1 MLRDKVNF
9 LGRTSA
15 IAVAGML
22 VMSHP
27 AMAQDAG
34 TATATSSNTGLSEIV
49 VTAQRREQ
57 NLQDVP
63 VAISAIGGASLRNL
77 GIHDSNDIS
86 KAVAGVTLNASIGG
100 GGANANLV
108 VRGIAQTDLSA
119 TQESP
124 NSIYIDD
131 VYLSSPNSA
140 GFAVYDLS
148 RIEVLRGPQ
157 GTLFGRASS
166 GGLANFITTKPSKEW
181 NGFAEVGYSSYNDV
195 RLEAAV
201 GGPLSD
207 RVRFRLSGG
216 YEKADGWLRNSSLS
230 TPNQYEKNSFGIRG
244 QLEADLTDALTA
256 RLSVS
261 YDKSPRHREG
271 AYISTPATIDAV
283 TGQPR
288 YLGATEDQ
296 GAGPGND
303 FFGYRDKDGEWNAT
317 GFNDVGYLTNE
328 RFSPTLYLT
337 YNLGEATITSISN
350 YTKFK
355 FDYQEDADGG
365 PNPIASFNYSQN
377 LDQYSQELRANGKTG
392 NLTYTA
398 GFYYLNT
405 NQVQPQHFP
414 FTGFAVE
421 FFNDVKQKTNSWAL
435 FTQLEYK
442 LTDKLNV
449 TGGIRFTNEK
459 KNFFSRTFAGA
470 VGAPNVLV
478 YDFSA
483 TNPEVG
489 SLSHIDDKLWSGK
502 VGLDYKPDDNTL
514 LYLTVSRGVKA
525 GGFNTNLNG
534 FPDQAFLDAHGGL
547 NFSGAP
553 DTDFIPDTRFKDEH
567 LWAYEAGAKLDV
579 LDRKL
584 RVNLSTFYYKY
595 TNFQGYNFRGLVGVV
610 ANNDARLY
618 GGELEIHARPMSS
631 LDLNF
636 AASYLHTR
644 LIDVQTA
651 HSGVIDQQAAQAP
664 KWTFNGSVTKRF
676 ELPFGTL
683 GFTWDGNYLG
693 SRYTSTDNNAGTLI
707 RSSFVH
713 NARVSLDIEKQGLE
727 LALFVKNISNMD
739 RMTFSYDLAASY
751 GSFLQGY
758 APPRWF
764 GGSIR
769 KSF

>member
-1 MLRDKVNF
+1 MLRDRIDF
-9 LGRTSA
+9 LGRASA
-15 IAVAGML
+15 IAVTGVLIIA
-22 VMSHP
+22 HP
-27 AMAQDAG
+27 AQAQEAG
-34 TATATSSNTGLSEIV
+34 TATATANEASLGEIV

-77 GIHDSNDIS
+77 GIHDSGDIS
-86 KAVAGVTLNASIGG
+86 KAVAGVTLNANIGG

-296 GAGPGND
+296 GTGPGND
-303 FFGYRDKDGEWNAT
+303 FFGYRDTDGKFNAT

-377 LDQYSQELRANGKTG
+377 LDQYSQELRVNGKTG

-483 TNPEVG
+483 NNPVVG

-534 FPDQAFLDAHGGL
+534 FPDQAFLDANGGL
-547 NFSGAP
+547 NFFGAP

-567 LWAYEAGAKLDV
+567 LWAYEAGAKLNV
-579 LDRKL
+579 LDSKL

>member
-1 MLRDKVNF
+1 MQRKFIDL
-9 LGRTSA
+9 LGRASA
-15 IAVAGML
+15 IAIIGTLAL
-22 VMSHP
+22 SHP
-27 AMAQDAG
+27 AVAQQAQ
-34 TATATSSNTGLSEIV
+34 AEATSTNQTGLGEIV

-63 VAISAIGGASLRNL
+63 VAVSAVGGDALRRLN
-77 GIHDSNDIS
+77 IRDSSDIS
-86 KAVAGVTLNASIGG
+86 KAVAGVTLNANIGG
-100 GGANANLV
+100 GGANSNLV

-131 VYLSSPNSA
+131 VYLSSPNAA

-166 GGLANFITTKPSKEW
+166 GGLANFITTKPSKQW
-181 NGFAEVGYSSYNDV
+181 NGFADISYSSYNDV

-216 YEKADGWLRNSSLS
+216 YEKADGWLKNSSLK
-230 TPNQYEKNSFGIRG
+230 TPNQYEKNSFAIRG

-256 RLSVS
+256 RLAVS

-271 AYISTPATIDAV
+271 TYISTPATIDAV
-283 TGQPR
+283 TGLPR

-296 GAGPGND
+296 GTGPGND
-303 FFGYRDKDGEWNAT
+303 FFGYRDTDGKFNAS
-317 GFNDVGYLTNE
+317 GFNDVGHLTNE
-328 RFSPTLYLT
+328 RFSPSLYLT
-337 YNLGEATITSISN
+337 YNLGNATITSISN

-365 PNPIASFNYSQN
+365 PVDIASFHYSQN
-377 LDQYSQELRANGKTG
+377 LDQYSQELRVNGKSG

-405 NQVQPQHFP
+405 NQVQPQDFP
-414 FTGFAVE
+414 FTGFGVE

-449 TGGIRFTNEK
+449 TGGLRFTNEK

-470 VGAPNVLV
+470 LGSPNTLI

-483 TNPEVG
+483 SNPVVG
-489 SLSHIDDKLWSGK
+489 SLAHIDDKLWSGK
-502 VGLDYKPDDNTL
+502 IGLDFKPDDNTL

-534 FPDQAFLDAHGGL
+534 FPDQAFLDSNGGL
-547 NFSGAP
+547 DFSGLPAK
-553 DTDFIPDTRFKDEH
+553 DFIPDTRFKAEH
-567 LWAYEAGAKLDV
+567 LMAYEGGAKLDL

-584 RVNLSTFYYKY
+584 RVNLSAFYYNY
-595 TNFQGYNFRGLVGVV
+595 TNFQGYNFRGVAGVV
-610 ANNDARLY
+610 ANNDARFY
-618 GGELEIHARPMSS
+618 GGELEVHARPMAG
-631 LDLNF
+631 LDINL
-636 AASYLHTR
+636 AASYLHTK
-644 LIDVQTA
+644 LFNVTTA
-651 HSGVIDQQAAQAP
+651 HSGVLDQQAAQAP
-664 KWTFNGSVTKRF
+664 KWTVNGSVTKSF
-676 ELPFGTL
+676 ELPFGSL
-683 GFTWDGNYLG
+683 GITWDGNYLG
-693 SRYTSTDNNAGTLI
+693 SRYTSTDNNTGTLI

-713 NARVSLDIEKQGLE
+713 NARVSLEFEKQGLE
-727 LALFVKNISNMD
+727 LAFFVKNISNKD
-739 RMTFSYDLAASY
+739 RMIFSYDLA
-751 GSFLQGY
+751 GSFGNFLQGF
-758 APPRWF
+758 APPRWI

>member
-1 MLRDKVNF
+1 MLRDKIEY
-9 LGRTSA
+9 LGRASA

-22 VMSHP
+22 FISHP

-34 TATATSSNTGLSEIV
+34 TATATTNETGLGEIV

-63 VAISAIGGASLRNL
+63 VAISAIGSDSIRNL
-77 GIHDSNDIS
+77 GIRDSSDIS

-100 GGANANLV
+100 GGANSNLV

-131 VYLSSPNSA
+131 VYLSSPNAA

-166 GGLANFITTKPSKEW
+166 GGLANFITTKPSKRW
-181 NGFAEVGYSSYNDV
+181 NGFADVSYSSYNDV

-216 YEKADGWLRNSSLS
+216 YEKADGWLQNSSLK

-244 QLEADLTDALTA
+244 QLEADLTDAFTA

-271 AYISTPATIDAV
+271 TYISTPATIDAV

-288 YLGATEDQ
+288 YLGANEDQ
-296 GAGPGND
+296 GTGPGND
-303 FFGYRDKDGEWNAT
+303 FFGYRDTDGKFNAT
-317 GFNDVGYLTNE
+317 GFNDLGYLTNE
-328 RFSPTLYLT
+328 RFSPSLYLT
-337 YNLGEATITSISN
+337 YNLGDATITSISN

-355 FDYQEDADGG
+355 FDYQEDSDGG
-365 PNPIASFNYSQN
+365 PVDIAQFHYSQN
-377 LDQYSQELRANGKTG
+377 LDQYSQEIRLNGRSG

-405 NQVQPQHFP
+405 NQVQPQNFP
-414 FTGFAVE
+414 FTAFSVE

-459 KNFFSRTFAGA
+459 KNFFSRTFAGGL
-470 VGAPNVLV
+470 GAANILI

-483 TNPEVG
+483 SNPVVG
-489 SLSHIDDKLWSGK
+489 SLAHLDDKLWSGK

-534 FPDQAFLDAHGGL
+534 FPDQKFLDSNGGL
-547 NFSGAP
+547 DFFGVP
-553 DTDFIPDTRFKDEH
+553 EKDFIPDTRFKDEH
-567 LWAYEAGAKLDV
+567 LMAYEGGAKLDL

-584 RVNLSTFYYKY
+584 RVNLSAFYYNY
-595 TNFQGYNFRGLVGVV
+595 TNFQGYNFRGVAGVV
-610 ANNDARLY
+610 ANNDARFY
-618 GGELEIHARPMSS
+618 GAELEVHARPMAG
-631 LDLNF
+631 LDLNL
-636 AASYLHTR
+636 AASYLHTK
-644 LIDVQTA
+644 LFDVTTA
-651 HSGVIDQQAAQAP
+651 HSGTLDQQAAQAP
-664 KWTFNGSVTKRF
+664 KWTVNGSVTKRF

-693 SRYTSTDNNAGTLI
+693 SRYTSTDNNVGTLI

-713 NARVSLDIEKQGLE
+713 NARVSLDIEKAGLE
-727 LALFVKNISNMD
+727 LAFFVKNISNND
-739 RMTFSYDLAASY
+739 RMIFSYDLA
-751 GSFLQGY
+751 GSFGNFLQGY
-758 APPRWF
+758 APPRWI